1 MSEYRATSSRNA
13 RATSSESANPV
24 AALERDLSDLLA
36 RRDVVEQK
44 FDQAHAALAAATNE
58 RRQALLDSDLD
69 DATAAARR
77 DGVVRDARD
86 AIEAIG
92 DALSEIGTKIVNAQS
107 RLVAAR
113 DCVEREQVVR
123 QATAEVEALTSVP
136 ESFREVSARLTAAIA
151 PLATRISSAADFL
164 SRTQLL
170 LSDIATVS
178 AALAEE
184 GRSFAARTEAGSEP
198 LHRPAPPAPMPE
210 PAPVLLEI
218 ERERVYCLA
227 PFPGGKALRSGA
239 RRATASLNY
248 PQRWSNRLL
257 P

>member
-1 MSEYRATSSRNA
+1 MALLRRKSE
-13 RATSSESANPV
+13 NPV

-77 DGVVRDARD
+77 DGVVRDARH

-107 RLVAAR
+107 RLVAVR

-123 QATAEVEALTSVP
+123 QATAEVEALTSVL
-136 ESFREVSARLTAAIA
+136 ESFREVSARLTAAIE

-164 SRTQLL
+164 
-170 LSDIATVS
+170 
-178 AALAEE
+178 
-184 GRSFAARTEAGSEP
+184 P
-198 LHRPAPPAPMPE
+198 
-210 PAPVLLEI
+210 
-218 ERERVYCLA
+218 
-227 PFPGGKALRSGA
+227 RSG
-239 RRATASLNY
+239 RK
-248 PQRWSNRLL
+248 
-257 P
+257 

>member
-1 MSEYRATSSRNA
+1 MALLRRKSE
-13 RATSSESANPV
+13 NPV

-113 DCVEREQVVR
+113 DCVGREQVVR
-123 QATAEVEALTSVP
+123 QATAEVEALTSV
-136 ESFREVSARLTAAIA
+136 L
-151 PLATRISSAADFL
+151 
-164 SRTQLL
+164 
-170 LSDIATVS
+170 
-178 AALAEE
+178 
-184 GRSFAARTEAGSEP
+184 
-198 LHRPAPPAPMPE
+198 
-210 PAPVLLEI
+210 
-218 ERERVYCLA
+218 
-227 PFPGGKALRSGA
+227 
-239 RRATASLNY
+239 
-248 PQRWSNRLL
+248 
-257 P
+257 

>member
-1 MSEYRATSSRNA
+1 MALLRRKSE
-13 RATSSESANPV
+13 NPV

-113 DCVEREQVVR
+113 DCVERGQVVR
-123 QATAEVEALTSVP
+123 QATAEVEALTSVL
-136 ESFREVSARLTAAIA
+136 ESFREVSARLTAAIE

-164 SRTQLL
+164 PRTQLL

-178 AALAEE
+178 AAL

-210 PAPVLLEI
+210 P
-218 ERERVYCLA
+218 R
-227 PFPGGKALRSGA
+227 GA
-239 RRATASLNY
+239 KTGASAIVSRNAAKGCGAS
-248 PQRWSNRLL
+248 RNE
-257 P
+257 

>member
-1 MSEYRATSSRNA
+1 MALLRRKSE
-13 RATSSESANPV
+13 NPV

-58 RRQALLDSDLD
+58 QRQALLDSDLD

-123 QATAEVEALTSVP
+123 QATAEYAQQWSDTRSQGDWGGQREPMRRIGVLMLYP
-136 ESFREVSARLTAAIA
+136 ES
-151 PLATRISSAADFL
+151 D
-164 SRTQLL
+164 
-170 LSDIATVS
+170 
-178 AALAEE
+178 
-184 GRSFAARTEAGSEP
+184 
-198 LHRPAPPAPMPE
+198 
-210 PAPVLLEI
+210 
-218 ERERVYCLA
+218 
-227 PFPGGKALRSGA
+227 
-239 RRATASLNY
+239 
-248 PQRWSNRLL
+248 
-257 P
+257 